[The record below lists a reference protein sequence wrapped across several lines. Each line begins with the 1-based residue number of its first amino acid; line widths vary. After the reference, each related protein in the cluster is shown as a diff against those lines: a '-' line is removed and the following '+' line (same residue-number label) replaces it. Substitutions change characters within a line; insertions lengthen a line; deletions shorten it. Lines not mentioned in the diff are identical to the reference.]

1 MTLKEQVG
9 EKWLESCDKK
19 ILNQF
24 KKIDNNFKLVPDFD
38 DEIATATFFKYN
50 GTNISPKHA
59 ELVSVVLEKFDVIGI
74 WKKHMYAGTI
84 DSVTCVELYGY
95 SRDVQLCHN
104 MLHFLLD
111 GFDRYFDNH
120 VKELRRK
127 RHLRRMQCIRIINE
141 IDARRRTNT
150 NIANKVKVL
159 VKLISEH
166 PRILRM
172 PYGHPYGQKK
182 KNILKVLLSYEK
194 VDYKKYRGQ
203 KEPTLKTMYSRIGH
217 IQLNR
222 LV

>member
-19 ILNQF
+19 VLNQF
-24 KKIDNNFKLVPDFD
+24 NKIDNNFKLTPDFN
-38 DEIATATFFKYN
+38 DEITSVTFFKHN

-59 ELVSVVLEKFDVIGI
+59 QLISLVLEKFDVIGI
-74 WKKHMYAGTI
+74 WKKHMYEGTI

-95 SRDVQLCHN
+95 SRDLELCHN

-120 VKELRRK
+120 VKELRRR

-141 IDARRRTNT
+141 IDARRRTNV
-150 NIANKVKVL
+150 NISNKVKVL
-159 VKLISEH
+159 VDMISKQS
-166 PRILRM
+166 RILRI
-172 PYGHPYGQKK
+172 PYAHSLVGKK
-182 KNILKVLLSYEK
+182 KNILKVLLAYEK

-203 KEPTLKTMYSRIGH
+203 KEPTIKTMYSRIGH